1 MFIKLPLVKKTI
13 SLYEKSLTSL
23 KTKLLH
29 LNLQNISTR
38 IHVVFILLYK
48 VEKSVTVSMGS
59 QVWQL
64 KTALILPFFVRL
76 E

>member
-13 SLYEKSLTSL
+13 SLYEISLTSL

-38 IHVVFILLYK
+38 IHVVFILF
-48 VEKSVTVSMGS
+48 
-59 QVWQL
+59 
-64 KTALILPFFVRL
+64 I
-76 E
+76 